1 MITFNTPSGI
11 SHVWNGSHTV
21 QVFAPSGELI
31 DAWTL
36 FPSDGGKPTELDI
49 SQALAGRG
57 EYLDCP
63 MCGYFTLTDSVPDAF
78 CDLCGISLWDDGAYA
93 RLAVRRTI
101 ARS

>member
-1 MITFNTPSGI
+1 MVTFRTPSGI

-21 QVFAPSGELI
+21 QVFAPSGALI

-49 SQALAGRG
+49 SLSVASRG
-57 EYLDCP
+57 EYVDCAV
-63 MCGYFTLTDSVPDAF
+63 CGYWTLTDDIVECF
-78 CDLCGISLWDDGAYA
+78 CDLCGVSLWDDAAYA
-93 RLAVRRTI
+93 RLRRTI